1 MIKKTIFINTLVNA
15 IRNSGLLGNRDPRD
29 LFNDYSTNTACID
42 PPLVEDEILNNMS
55 LDNITDPDDS
65 TQTET
70 ILKEAS
76 KPLKQDNQNILTWL
90 LNEDPKNPYF
100 TFLNDVSVK
109 EYPPGTR
116 THIHHII
123 PKHLFKRS
131 TAKNFLNSSF
141 NLIVLSLEDHK
152 KAHQILFD
160 LYGDQKDYGAIL
172 LLQGSMSDAVQVWRQ
187 AGARA
192 TNELMRSQQRT
203 VFNQEFQIE
212 MGRRSLR
219 RSDALEIRSRGG
231 RLGGR
236 NRNIGRVIRP
246 ENRYLFYRN
255 GQEFLC
261 IFNCST
267 GGDVLKELN
276 KAVPTNL
283 QRATQLLNGSRKNL
297 NGWSCIKLN
306 TENNNC

>member
-1 MIKKTIFINTLVNA
+1 MIQKTLFINTLVNA
-15 IRNSGLLGNRDPRD
+15 IISSGLLGNRDPGD
-29 LFNDYSTNTACID
+29 LFYDYSTNAAPID
-42 PPLVEDEILNNMS
+42 PPLVEDDIFNNMS
-55 LDNITDPDDS
+55 LDNITDPDDLI
-65 TQTET
+65 QTET
-70 ILKEAS
+70 ILQEAS
-76 KPLKQDNQNILTWL
+76 KPLKQDNPNIITWL
-90 LNEDPKNPYF
+90 LNEDHNNPYF

-131 TAKNFLNSSF
+131 AEEFFNSSF
-141 NLIVLSLEDHK
+141 NLIVLSIEDHK

-172 LLQGSMSDAVQVWRQ
+172 LLQGSMNDAVRVWRQ

-212 MGRRSLR
+212 MGRRSLSR
-219 RSDALEIRSRGG
+219 PDALETRSRGG

-236 NRNIGRVIRP
+236 NRNIGRAIRP
-246 ENRYLFYRN
+246 EDRYLFYRN
-255 GQEFLC
+255 GPEFLC

-297 NGWSCIKLN
+297 NGWSCKKLN